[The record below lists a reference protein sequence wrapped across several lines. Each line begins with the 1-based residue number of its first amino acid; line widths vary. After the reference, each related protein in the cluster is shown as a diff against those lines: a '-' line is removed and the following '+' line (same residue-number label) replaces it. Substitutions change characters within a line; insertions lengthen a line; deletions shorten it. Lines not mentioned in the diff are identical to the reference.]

1 MQKVIV
7 IGCGYG
13 GAVCAWRL
21 SAFRRQV
28 EGTVLDKG
36 ANLNFLPLLP
46 DSIGRKLPLEN
57 LVYPIRALAA
67 DYGFNF
73 IRQEVKAIDLPA
85 KTVFTSGQALDFD
98 YLVVASGSETNFYG
112 SQLFKERAYKLDDA
126 SDAQRIRQALERDDF
141 EHYIIAGGGYT
152 GIELAANLRRY
163 FKRRKNIVIVE
174 RAPEILGPLPG
185 WIKNYAA
192 GNLKQLE
199 VEVLPNCA
207 IGGIEGR
214 RVIACAGREFAN
226 AMLIWTAG
234 VKTADFLQKLD
245 VEKNPQGRV
254 KVDEFLRLNNSCFV
268 IGDAAYFSY
277 AGSVLRMAVEFAVAH
292 RRADTMAFVSATMG
306 TEGYL
311 VPRTRRSARAASIS
325 AWMSS
330 SLIGG
335 SFAASISSS
344 AAKSSPTACWR
355 SAARKTFS
363 NVASSRRPA
372 ARICFASSSGTFTVS
387 SVIWACSVIFA
398 LYAGPPVHT
407 NGRADRRIPGSA
419 CTMARCGIC
428 R

>member
-28 EGTVLDKG
+28 EVTVLDKG

-277 AGSVLRMAVEFAVAH
+277 AGSFLRMAVQFAIAQGSIAAANII
-292 RRADTMAFVSATMG
+292 RSIKGGKSEKYQPRDLGYIIPMANNRSCGNVLGVNVRGKPATLLH
-306 TEGYL
+306 YL
-311 VPRTRRSARAASIS
+311 MSVFRSPGWGNKLGIVKALLKAR
-325 AWMSS
+325 
-330 SLIGG
+330 
-335 SFAASISSS
+335 
-344 AAKSSPTACWR
+344 
-355 SAARKTFS
+355 
-363 NVASSRRPA
+363 
-372 ARICFASSSGTFTVS
+372 
-387 SVIWACSVIFA
+387 
-398 LYAGPPVHT
+398 
-407 NGRADRRIPGSA
+407 
-419 CTMARCGIC
+419 
-428 R
+428 